1 MSITEES
8 KLQSQDIGSSQIA
21 VNPKMVNNLGE
32 K

>member
-8 KLQSQDIGSSQIA
+8 KLQSQDISSSQTA
-21 VNPKMVNNLGE
+21 VNPKIVNNMGE